1 MAGLKNLHEYDFQ
14 AGEILLINKPLGWSS
29 FDVVNKIRYRIKVK
43 TGHAGTLD
51 PLATGLI
58 LICTGKA
65 TKKFESLQGLDK
77 AYSGTMTLGA
87 TTPSYDAETPLTIQQ
102 EKVNYT
108 RLELESATKS
118 FLGDIE
124 QIPPN
129 YSAIKISGKPA
140 YKLARKGA
148 KLKLA
153 GRQVHLSVF
162 DIGHISLPEVEFK
175 VHCSKGTYIR
185 SLVHDYGQLLGC
197 GAYLSKLC
205 RTKIGDYSLDDAME
219 LDDFI
224 NLVDK
229 NLNHEQD
236 K

>member
-1 MAGLKNLHEYDFQ
+1 MFGLKDFKNYDFQ
-14 AGEILLINKPLGWSS
+14 AGEILLINKPIGWTS

-58 LICTGKA
+58 LVCTGKA
-65 TKKFESLQGLDK
+65 TKKFDSLQGLDK
-77 AYSGTMTLGA
+77 EYTGTMTLGA
-87 TTPSYDAETPLTIQQ
+87 TTASYDAETPVIIQQ
-102 EKVNYT
+102 EEINYP
-108 RLELESATKS
+108 REILESATKA

-124 QIPPN
+124 QRPPD

-148 KLKLA
+148 KLKLP
-153 GRQVHLSVF
+153 GRRVKLDSF
-162 DIGHISLPEVEFK
+162 EITDIDLPLVGFK

-185 SLVHDYGQLLGC
+185 SLVHDYGQALGC
-197 GAYLSKLC
+197 GAYLSALC
-205 RTKIGDYSLDDAME
+205 RTQIGPYSLEDAME

-224 NLVDK
+224 HLLEK
-229 NLNHEQD
+229 NKDHE
-236 K
+236 